1 MWVFFDLNK
10 TIYTSF
16 FDSVHA
22 ELVIIKLFLSVKKHY
37 LFLFLLIFSKKLSAQ
52 QNTSASEQA
61 PKIGKS
67 IFSNE
72 VKRNFSRKGD
82 FFVTWG
88 YNHSWYDKSDI
99 NFKGPGYDFT
109 LKNVV
114 AHDRQTDLSWN
125 YLKPSLITIPQF
137 NFHFGYFIKDNY
149 SISLGWDHMKYVMD
163 IPQRVQI
170 EGYIDPTISNPGV
183 PTGSYAGKYN
193 GQYINVGP
201 DMLRFEH
208 TDGLNY
214 ASVELERYDD
224 IWVPRSQ
231 RTSLTMETGIGVGA
245 VVPRSE
251 VYLFETGEN
260 NYWNLAG
267 YGVSAKLGFKL
278 YITKGL
284 YLQNSTKVGYINLSK
299 IHTTGRNDIDGASQ
313 KIKYV
318 ENYTVLGYQF

>member
-1 MWVFFDLNK
+1 
-10 TIYTSF
+10 
-16 FDSVHA
+16 
-22 ELVIIKLFLSVKKHY
+22 VKKQY
-37 LFLFLLIFSKKLSAQ
+37 LLFFLLIFSKKLSAQ
-52 QNTSASEQA
+52 QVSDANADG

-109 LKNVV
+109 LKDVV
-114 AHDRQTDLSWN
+114 AHDRQTPLSWK
-125 YLKPSLITIPQF
+125 YLKLSEISIPQF

-163 IPQRVQI
+163 IPQSVKI
-170 EGYIDPTISNPGV
+170 EGHIDPTISNPGI
-183 PTGSYAGKYN
+183 PTGHYAGQYN
-193 GQYINVGP
+193 GQVINVGP

-214 ASVELERYDD
+214 ASVEVERHDD

-231 RTSLTMETGIGVGA
+231 QTSLTMETGLGVGL
-245 VVPRSE
+245 VIPRSE
-251 VYLFETGEN
+251 VYLFEVGEN
-260 NYWNLAG
+260 NWWNVAG
-267 YGVSAKLGFKL
+267 YGASAKLGFKFFM
-278 YITKGL
+278 TKGL
-284 YLQNSTKVGYINLSK
+284 FLQNSTKVGWINLTK
-299 IHTTGRNDIDGASQ
+299 IRTTGRNDYDSASQ

-318 ENYTVLGYQF
+318 ENYLVLGYQF

>member
-1 MWVFFDLNK
+1 MRVFFDLNMSIFSYQLMK
-10 TIYTSF
+10 NY
-16 FDSVHA
+16 
-22 ELVIIKLFLSVKKHY
+22 Y
-37 LFLFLLIFSKKLSAQ
+37 LFFFLLIFSKKLSAQ
-52 QNTSASEQA
+52 QDITPSAPG

-67 IFSNE
+67 IFGNE

-88 YNHSWYDKSDI
+88 YNNSWYANSDI

-109 LKNVV
+109 LRDVV
-114 AHDRQTDLSWN
+114 AKDRQSKLSWK
-125 YLKPSLITIPQF
+125 YLDPKSISVPQF

-163 IPQRVQI
+163 IPQKVRI
-170 EGYIDPTISNPGV
+170 DGHIDPTVSNPAV
-183 PTGSYAGKYN
+183 PTGHYAGVYN
-193 GQYINVGP
+193 GEMLEVGP

-231 RTSLTMETGIGVGA
+231 RTSLTMETGIGAGL
-245 VVPRSE
+245 VVPRTDAH
-251 VYLFETGEN
+251 LFEVGKN
-260 NYWNLAG
+260 NYWNVAG
-267 YGVSAKLGFKL
+267 YGFSAKLGFKL

-284 YLQNSTKVGYINLSK
+284 YLQNSTKVGYIDLSK

-313 KIKYV
+313 NIKYI
-318 ENYTVLGYQF
+318 ENYTVLGFQF